1 MISVPMD
8 LYDVVKV
15 IHILLVAIAVGF
27 NASYAIWIARA
38 SRTPDGQD
46 HLGHVLRGIKF
57 LDDRFANPA
66 YALLLVTG
74 VAMVLI
80 GGIPF
85 TTFWIAASLVLYVV
99 AVGLGFGLYSPVLRR
114 QIAVLETDGAGSAR
128 FRDVS
133 SRASIYGILTMLPF
147 LAIIVLRVTK
157 PTL

>member
-1 MISVPMD
+1 MIIGAMD
-8 LYDVVKV
+8 LYDLVKV
-15 IHILLVAIAVGF
+15 LHILLVAIAVGF

-38 SRTPDGQD
+38 SRAPSEQD

-85 TTFWIAASLVLYVV
+85 TTFWILASLVLYVV
-99 AVGLGFGLYSPVLRR
+99 LLALGFGLYSPILRR
-114 QIAVLETDGAGSAR
+114 QIAVLETDGAGSER
-128 FRDVS
+128 FREVS
-133 SRASIYGILTMLPF
+133 KRASIYGILTMLPV
-147 LAIIVLRVTK
+147 LAIIFLMVTK